1 MKRLAAAIILL
12 LFTIILSAWG
22 HVELNKICDELISEI
37 ESCIEIAESGDA
49 QALVEKGEYLD
60 EWWQKNHTVLSVLVN
75 HSALDTMQSFLPTL
89 KELAE
94 IGDTEELIENCYEC
108 INMTEDLK
116 MNEEI
121 SLGNVF

>member
-1 MKRLAAAIILL
+1 MKRLAAAICLL
-12 LFTIILSAWG
+12 LFAVALSVWG
-22 HVELNKICDELISEI
+22 HFELNKTCDDL
-37 ESCIEIAESGDA
+37 IAELENCIDTAQSGDTKRLTE
-49 QALVEKGEYLD
+49 QGERLNL
-60 EWWQKNHTVLSVLVN
+60 WWEKNHTVLSVLVN

-94 IGDTEELIENCYEC
+94 MGDTEELIENCYEC

-121 SLGNVF
+121 SIGNIF